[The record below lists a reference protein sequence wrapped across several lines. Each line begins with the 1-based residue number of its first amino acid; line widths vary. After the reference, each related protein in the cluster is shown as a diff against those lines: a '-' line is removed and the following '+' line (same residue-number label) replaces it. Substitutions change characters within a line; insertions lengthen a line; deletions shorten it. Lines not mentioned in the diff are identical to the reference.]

1 MLRAVSAEEKAVGT
15 ALSNTGADSALDDA
29 ASGMSGLHSA
39 DGCQSARST
48 LETANRLLNTD
59 LGSHS
64 EKLDSAAQQ
73 YEATDAASGLRLQQS
88 MQ

>member
-1 MLRAVSAEEKAVGT
+1 M
-15 ALSNTGADSALDDA
+15 
-29 ASGMSGLHSA
+29 LHSA